1 MSDAIKASQPL
12 SSTTALPKPPIELVP
27 GHLDKRMTMAQAVD
41 KLIFDGAHIALCAAL
56 EQMIPV
62 SAGHEI
68 IRQQKKNLT
77 LIGPVSDIV
86 FDQLIGAGCAERV
99 IAAWVG
105 NMMMGSAHNFRRA
118 VEDGIPH
125 KIELIDH
132 SNLTLATALHAARLG
147 LPFMPTRTVLGS
159 DLALQAHL
167 KEVRCPFTDERLHA
181 VQAIQPDVAIV
192 HVQRAEPGGAC
203 HAWGTLG
210 LTVDMAL
217 GAQQILVVA
226 EEVVSEREIRRD
238 PNRTLFPGDF
248 VGAVV
253 EEPWGAHPSP
263 VQGFYARDHDAHADY
278 HTSTRTREG
287 LLAWLDEWVYGI
299 ADREAYCAKLG
310 EARLQSLRVREHA
323 YAPEIDYGF

>member
-1 MSDAIKASQPL
+1 MSDGGHASPL
-12 SSTTALPKPPIELVP
+12 PPRPPVELVP
-27 GHLDKRMTMAQAVD
+27 GHPDKRMTMAQAVD
-41 KLIFDGAHIALCAAL
+41 TLIVDGAHIALCAAL

-62 SAGHEI
+62 SVGHEI
-68 IRQQKKNLT
+68 IRQRKKHLT

-86 FDQLIGAGCAERV
+86 FDQLIGAGCADRV

-118 VEDGIPH
+118 VEEGIPH
-125 KIELIDH
+125 PLEVIDH

-147 LPFMPTRTVLGS
+147 LPFLPTRTVLGS
-159 DLALQAHL
+159 DLARQAHL
-167 KEVRCPFTDERLHA
+167 KELRCPFTNERLHA
-181 VQAIQPDVAIV
+181 VEAIQPDVGIV

-217 GAQQILVVA
+217 GAKRILVVA
-226 EEVVSEREIRRD
+226 EQVVSEREIRRD

-287 LLAWLDEWVYGI
+287 LLAWLDEWVFDLP
-299 ADREAYCAKLG
+299 DREAYCAKLG
-310 EARLQSLRVREHA
+310 AERLQKLRVREHA

>member
-1 MSDAIKASQPL
+1 MSAARIADIPVNPS
-12 SSTTALPKPPIELVP
+12 VR
-27 GHLDKRMTMAQAVD
+27 DKRLPLAEAVRR
-41 KLIFDGAHIALCAAL
+41 FVPDGSRIALCAAL

-62 SAGHEI
+62 AVGHEI
-68 IRQQKKNLT
+68 IRQRRRDLT

-118 VEDGIPH
+118 IEDEVPRA
-125 KIELIDH
+125 IEMIDH
-132 SNLTLATALHAARLG
+132 SNLTLALALHAARLG
-147 LPFMPTRTVLGS
+147 VPFLPTRTVLGS
-159 DLALQAHL
+159 DLAQQAHL
-167 KEVRCPFTDERLHA
+167 REITCPFTQQRLHA
-181 VQAIQPDVAIV
+181 VEAIQPDVAIL

-217 GAQQILVVA
+217 SAKRILVVA
-226 EEVVSEREIRRD
+226 EEIVAEDQIRRD

-248 VGAVV
+248 VCAVV

-278 HTSTRTREG
+278 HASTRSREG
-287 LLAWLDEWVYGI
+287 FTAWLDEWVFGVPDH
-299 ADREAYCAKLG
+299 AAYLAKVG
-310 EARLQSLRVREHA
+310 EARLATLQVREHA
-323 YAPEIDYGF
+323 YSPHIDYGF